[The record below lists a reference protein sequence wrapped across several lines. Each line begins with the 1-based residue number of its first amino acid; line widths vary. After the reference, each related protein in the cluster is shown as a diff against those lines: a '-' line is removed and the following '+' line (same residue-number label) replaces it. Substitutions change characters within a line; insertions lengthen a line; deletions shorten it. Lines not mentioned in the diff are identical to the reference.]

1 MVNHKIT
8 AGLSKICRK
17 EMGSADTLPS
27 KGAAGVLD
35 FLISTPAILAMVIEA
50 SRDMLDPL
58 LPEGYITVG
67 KSIRLS
73 HERPTMVGE
82 SIFAHSYSNEDR
94 RRRDPD

>member
-35 FLISTPAILAMVIEA
+35 FLISTPAILAMVIES

-58 LPEGYITVG
+58 LPGGIYYSGEDHKTV
-67 KSIRLS
+67 S
-73 HERPTMVGE
+73 
-82 SIFAHSYSNEDR
+82 
-94 RRRDPD
+94 